1 MNYHNDTYRRIFKCS
16 SQKKEKKMDLW
27 LNWLEVAM
35 ELREAFS
42 RKRTFMWFL
51 VSLIGFSIRTDL
63 MGVTSIVRSLALR
76 PFCYD
81 RLLDFFHSTAVDP
94 AGLAKR
100 WTTIVLKRFPLLTF
114 DGKPVFVADG
124 IKVPKAGKKM
134 PAVKLLHQESE
145 SNTKPEYIMG
155 HSFQSLGV
163 LCGFL
168 NGVFCVPLASRIHEG
183 LKKTPRDKRTLLD
196 KMVELLFDTVPADL
210 GGVLVADAYYASK
223 NVIDPLLSNGW
234 RLVTRL
240 RSNAVAYET
249 PTEDTR
255 PRGAGRKKVYG
266 KKIHVRDLAD
276 GGMIEVESPVYGES
290 GVMILYRCVD
300 LLWRPV
306 GRLVR
311 FVIVLHPTRGR
322 IFLLSTD
329 ITLSPETIISIYGLR
344 FKIEVSFKQ
353 MARVLG
359 GYLYHFWMKMMTPLK
374 RGAGDTYV
382 HKETKKYREHVE
394 RKVRAYHLFVQTAIV
409 AQALMMYLALTSPK
423 LVWRRFGSWMR
434 TMNVD
439 SIPSEFVVSTALR
452 NTFPEFLTGTPES
465 TNLKKFLMERID
477 FDIGWRIDMAA

>member
-1 MNYHNDTYRRIFKCS
+1 MNHHNDTYAWICKRRFK
-16 SQKKEKKMDLW
+16 KKGMKMDLW
-27 LNWLEVAM
+27 RNWVEIAM
-35 ELREAFS
+35 ELRPAFS

-63 MGVTSIVRSLALR
+63 MGVTSIVGSLALR

-168 NGVFCVPLASRIHEG
+168 NGVFSVPLASRIHEG

-196 KMVELLFDTVPADL
+196 RMVELLFDTVPADL

-234 RLVTRL
+234 WLVTRL
-240 RSNAVAYET
+240 RSNAVAYEE
-249 PTEDTR
+249 PTEDMQ
-255 PRGAGRKKVYG
+255 PRGAGRKRIYGEKVNL
-266 KKIHVRDLAD
+266 RDLAD
-276 GGMIEVESPVYGES
+276 GEMIEVESPVYGES

-311 FVIVLHPTRGR
+311 FVIVVHPTRGR

-329 ITLSPETIISIYGLR
+329 ITLSPETIVSIYGLR
-344 FKIEVSFKQ
+344 FKIEASFKQ
-353 MARVLG
+353 MVRTLG
-359 GYLYHFWMKMMTPLK
+359 GYMYHFWMKMMTPLK
-374 RGAGDTYV
+374 RRSGDTYV
-382 HKETKKYREHVE
+382 HKETKTYRERVE
-394 RKVRAYHLFVQTAIV
+394 RKMTAYHLFVQTAIV
-409 AQALMMYLALTSPK
+409 AQGLMMYLALTCPK

-434 TMNVD
+434 TMNVN
-439 SIPSEFVVSTALR
+439 SVPSEFVVSTALR
-452 NTFPEFLTGTPES
+452 NTFPEFLTNTPES
-465 TNLKKFLMERID
+465 SNLKKFLMERID
-477 FDIGWRIDMAA
+477 FDIAWHLDMVA